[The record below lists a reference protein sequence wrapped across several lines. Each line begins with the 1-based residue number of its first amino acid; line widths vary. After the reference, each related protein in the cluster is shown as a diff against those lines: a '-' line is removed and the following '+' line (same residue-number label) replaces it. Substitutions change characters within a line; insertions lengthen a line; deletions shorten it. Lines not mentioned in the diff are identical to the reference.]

1 MLRRL
6 VVLSLL
12 LLAGCA
18 QNPAGLPLWQ
28 AKEVAPPSLQ
38 YLGVAGYLLRWQGEA
53 LLFAPSFSNPA
64 TLGQPPMG
72 VQADAAK
79 IDEAVRLSLFA
90 QAAMTVTSTAAM
102 FLARVCVPSTE
113 MPRFCSIA
121 RSDCSVKGEERMLS
135 PVPCRPTTRP

>member
-1 MLRRL
+1 MLRRIAL
-6 VVLSLL
+6 LSLV

-72 VQADAAK
+72 VQADAA
-79 IDEAVRLSLFA
+79 
-90 QAAMTVTSTAAM
+90 
-102 FLARVCVPSTE
+102 
-113 MPRFCSIA
+113 
-121 RSDCSVKGEERMLS
+121 
-135 PVPCRPTTRP
+135 

>member
-28 AKEVAPPSLQ
+28 AKDVAPPSLQ

-53 LLFAPSFSNPA
+53 LTATLAADYSEFSNGNTSIYPIDDVGLA
-64 TLGQPPMG
+64 QTQHVAPVQLGGPVHVALG
-72 VQADAAK
+72 VDRA
-79 IDEAVRLSLFA
+79 LG
-90 QAAMTVTSTAAM
+90 
-102 FLARVCVPSTE
+102 LAGG
-113 MPRFCSIA
+113 A
-121 RSDCSVKGEERMLS
+121 
-135 PVPCRPTTRP
+135 

>member
-6 VVLSLL
+6 IVLSLL

-64 TLGQPPMG
+64 SSSRDNKAIRRSMG
-72 VQADAAK
+72 G
-79 IDEAVRLSLFA
+79 S
-90 QAAMTVTSTAAM
+90 
-102 FLARVCVPSTE
+102 PSIS
-113 MPRFCSIA
+113 RA
-121 RSDCSVKGEERMLS
+121 G
-135 PVPCRPTTRP
+135 

>member
-1 MLRRL
+1 MLRRIAL
-6 VVLSLL
+6 LSLL

-64 TLGQPPMG
+64 TLGQPRLRLPLPEG
-72 VQADAAK
+72 EAWVYPQWGLTVRVQD
-79 IDEAVRLSLFA
+79 DVVLTLQAVPKR
-90 QAAMTVTSTAAM
+90 AMQ
-102 FLARVCVPSTE
+102 R
-113 MPRFCSIA
+113 
-121 RSDCSVKGEERMLS
+121 
-135 PVPCRPTTRP
+135 